1 MLKPCMYVQGV
12 REKVQKF
19 GTPAEEGRGKV
30 RKYGVDGEGN
40 ATGGGG
46 GGDPGTLPAHTA
58 SAGASKAHRAET
70 GDCWQLEP
78 PKWK

>member
-1 MLKPCMYVQGV
+1 MLKPCTYVQGV

-19 GTPAEEGRGKV
+19 RTSAKEGKGQGK
-30 RKYGVDGEGN
+30 KDGVDGEGN

-58 SAGASKAHRAET
+58 SAGASKAHTAEA